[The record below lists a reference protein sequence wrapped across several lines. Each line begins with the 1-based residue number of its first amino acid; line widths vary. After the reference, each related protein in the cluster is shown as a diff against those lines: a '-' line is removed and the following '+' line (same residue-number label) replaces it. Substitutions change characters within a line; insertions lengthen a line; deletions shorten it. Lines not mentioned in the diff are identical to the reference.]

1 MPATEETVSKDL
13 ERLQNTK
20 LAIGGN
26 AAQSRLWVDT
36 EFGALNIKFNAEN
49 PAFKP
54 EKAKAAL
61 SELHTLFGS
70 VDNGHD
76 TIFWGNVNKL
86 KPQFLDKATDILVK
100 HGFVSETEKP
110 AFIQTTRKGQ
120 LQGKAKLLLEAEDG
134 ILSDYAARSATAKP
148 FITLIGQLAQLGDVA
163 TLPPEQ
169 LSAMRSIA
177 EGNPQTLRQ
186 LVPSEKW
193 QVDFAELCKNWQP
206 EIEAAIRQE
215 SRTLETGA
223 DGQPLTRNAP
233 ESKGRLR

>member
-1 MPATEETVSKDL
+1 MTRDL
-13 ERLQNTK
+13 QPTHSSVV
-20 LAIGGN
+20 ASSD
-26 AAQSRLWVDT
+26 APRLWLDT
-36 EFGALNIKFNAEN
+36 EFGALNIKFNAEH

-76 TIFWGNVNKL
+76 TTFWGNVNKL

-100 HGFVSETEKP
+100 HGFVSEAEKP

-120 LQGKAKLLLEAEDG
+120 LQGKAWLNLEAEDG
-134 ILSDYAARSATAKP
+134 ILSDYAASSPTAKP
-148 FITLIGQLAQLGDVA
+148 FITLMSQLARSGDVA

-169 LSAMRSIA
+169 LGAMRSIA

-193 QVDFAELCKNWQP
+193 QADFAELCKNWQP

-233 ESKGRLR
+233 ESKGKLR